1 MNGKYTAI
9 YPEIL
14 AAEGPVK
21 ERILAAMAKYN
32 VPLKYRSFE
41 RMYIAWRNYNGH
53 VEKKPKTYGNG
64 NLSKLET
71 NLNQFNSLLDELVP
85 GSSNPLDLPPSQESN
100 YQPFKLPINHNNIL
114 LLSDIHVPYHN
125 IQALTLALKY
135 GLENDVNTILLNG
148 DVIDFYAISRF
159 EKDPRKR
166 NFGHEVLMTRQFLQ
180 TLRKLFPHA
189 AIYYKCGNHEDIS
202 TLEVKKG

>member
-180 TLRKLFPHA
+180 
-189 AIYYKCGNHEDIS
+189 I
-202 TLEVKKG
+202 